1 MYFHHITSLPL
12 VNVSTS
18 DKIIVMPKIT
28 IDSQKCIGCNTCP
41 LISPK
46 TFALDQTT
54 FKAIVVTQPTVL
66 SQEDKDAISSCPV
79 DAIKVED

>member
-1 MYFHHITSLPL
+1 
-12 VNVSTS
+12 
-18 DKIIVMPKIT
+18 MPKII

-41 LISPK
+41 LISPN

-54 FKAIVVTQPTVL
+54 FKAILKNQPAVL

-79 DAIKVED
+79 DAIKVEN